1 MSDIKTYKLENY
13 VPGKSTFKVSLG
25 DIFVVPNNEVLKS
38 IDYASISNT
47 GIIQCKKEGSGTDT
61 KFIFTPTSNIKEP
74 NHKYDV
80 TVKFTLTTE
89 INSDE
94 NTTSVKTRNCFIKLI
109 LTPEINDNT
118 SKLNIINYMGKLS
131 PDEYMKEHILKD
143 DLDSLVTKK
152 ALITNLKEFGKQV
165 QNKVSNV
172 QVFAIRYDLEG
183 GNWDNGNEGRTSFVN
198 SISYVAPAPVKTG
211 YIFNGWKLFKINDNK
226 ETATALNNGS
236 ITTDSMI
243 PVGTNFDILCVA
255 DWTRIAYELKLYDAS
270 NVIYF
275 NPKDVDYSKNP
286 KLKDITIVES
296 NGDSSSKPI
305 SLVTP
310 EKVGYTFKYWT
321 TTNKYGQIITCKND
335 QNINEVY
342 DQIFEASND
351 TSTRTIELTP
361 YFEAKVYTLNYNLN
375 STNATLD
382 DSLTN
387 NSKNNEYVYGTTFTL
402 PIPRRNGYK
411 FNGWTIGS
419 LVNQFVINPTDLEDI
434 TTSTVEVKASW
445 TAATFHLDFDLQN
458 GSIANNSNYTLK
470 ANTAIVLSNPTRPG
484 YTFDGWEYNSADGTV
499 TLNNTTEEYT
509 FTPSD
514 TVDHDITLK
523 AIWKESEEIEYTLQ
537 IWEETLD
544 STGKF
549 TSAENDTCVYRL
561 IKSISKTGKT
571 STNTGF
577 TSSNLA
583 ANSGYSI
590 SAGFELSKIENVSIK
605 ADGTS
610 VAKIYIHR
618 KTCTITIIDK
628 YDTTASS
635 SFTSRTYTSLYRT
648 DVNSIGTANTSNKIS
663 GKFGQTLIAY
673 PIFNETY
680 QELNY
685 TCNTSGKSLVFT
697 TSNQT
702 VTFTYTK
709 KNVRVTFDLNNV
721 GTWTINN
728 NEFKSDIYSID
739 IPYGAKLDTSHIPN
753 VTNHNAVSSSKWLIE
768 STSANDEI
776 SDFTEY
782 KFTKDTKIRRIP
794 TFYNNKV
801 FISTENY
808 DETNFSITNV
818 INSAYYTTTNNTNS
832 LSTSIRPIELLM
844 PAFDAYN
851 FIGYKYKFGANS
863 SFSDKYI
870 TSINKDIWTA
880 TSANSDLYIKA
891 CFERKEPTLNLSGS
905 LITYTSGTLTI
916 QDVALGNGATKFY
929 ISSTVPNADVSTNL
943 GNGSELVSGGTHK
956 ASISGS
962 FATDKN
968 HNTIVLIPSKET
980 DTIKITGKPFIGT
993 ISEIAANNTVIVSW
1007 IQSYQ
1012 VYDNQDDASISS
1024 ISINGSKNHTNANEP
1039 TTIRVTTNAEK
1050 VLVNKNG
1057 SLNIADVENNETT
1070 FTIENNFVK
1079 ATTRN
1084 ASFSEAIQLTPIR
1097 YNKTGKS
1104 SIVRALK
1111 TSTNVNE
1118 TASGIIAFKDNDG
1131 YYYSS
1136 NYGKVTSANDLLGL
1150 QKPTSFNDTVSITNT
1165 TEISIDKET
1174 TPTLS
1179 NIAANTITVSYHYSD
1194 QNVFKYKSGTGYNI
1208 SLGYDT
1214 NYNLAKIRGL
1224 TLYNPDDDTEI
1235 TGLYKFDANIANIS
1249 AISTLDSHDYPLAR
1263 LISLNSFTIKNL
1275 TTTPSVDTLTKVDG
1289 VLYYETI
1296 RSVPHDDD
1304 KNPDAP
1310 TTYTYESTFTNR
1322 TYSSE
1327 EITISSLNNIT
1338 SKTILSR
1345 GNNKITISL
1354 PDNFYTCDAS
1364 GNLSSITSV
1373 YIYYNSLDIDS
1384 VTPITMTNGNATNL
1398 CAQAQLI
1405 SEPTSN
1411 SNNKASFILKNGGT
1425 TMRNVD
1431 IPVTKYT
1438 SIHRSY
1444 NSNIDEIIKSK
1455 TPISDTA
1462 IEYYQIRS
1470 NACTITSQDN
1480 SLIDHNNIILENRK
1494 LKVNYNANKSIQRQY
1509 SAYTTEIE
1517 TYL

>member
-13 VPGKSTFKVSLG
+13 VPGESTFEVGLG
-25 DIFVVPNNEVLKS
+25 DIFVVPNNETLKS
-38 IDYASISNT
+38 IDYVSISNN
-47 GIIQCKKEGSGTDT
+47 GIIQCKKEGSGTNT

-118 SKLNIINYMGKLS
+118 SRLNIINYMGKLS

-183 GNWDNGNEGRTSFVN
+183 GNWGNGNEGRTSFVN
-198 SISYVAPAPVKTG
+198 SISYVAPAPVKMG
-211 YIFNGWKLFKINDNK
+211 YTFNGWKLFKINDNK
-226 ETATALNNGS
+226 ETATALNNGN

-243 PVGTNFDILCVA
+243 PVGTNFDALCVA

-270 NVIYF
+270 NVVYF

-286 KLKDITIVES
+286 KLKDIKIIES
-296 NGDSSSKPI
+296 DGDGNSKPI
-305 SLVTP
+305 SLITP
-310 EKVGYTFKYWT
+310 EKAGYTFKYWT

-335 QNINEVY
+335 QNINKVY

-351 TSTRTIELTP
+351 TGTRTIELTP
-361 YFEAKVYTLNYNLN
+361 YFEAKVYTLNYNLD

-382 DSLTN
+382 DSLTDS
-387 NSKNNEYVYGTTFTL
+387 SKNNEYVYGTTFTL

-434 TTSTVEVKASW
+434 ATSTVEVKASW

-509 FTPSD
+509 FTTSD

-523 AIWKESEEIEYTLQ
+523 AIWKESEETEYTLQ

-544 STGKF
+544 STDKF

-571 STNTGF
+571 GTNTGF

-590 SAGFELSKIENVSIK
+590 STGFELSKIENVSIK

-610 VAKIYIHR
+610 ICKVYIHR
-618 KTCTITIIDK
+618 KACTITIIDK
-628 YDTTASS
+628 YDTTSSS

-648 DVNSIGTANTSNKIS
+648 DVNSIGAANTSNKIS

-818 INSAYYTTTNNTNS
+818 INSAYYNTTNNTNS
-832 LSTSIRPIELLM
+832 LSTSIRPIELLT

-870 TSINKDIWTA
+870 TSINKDIWTV

-891 CFERKEPTLNLSGS
+891 CFERKEPTLDLSDS
-905 LITYTSGTLTI
+905 SVKYTSGTLT
-916 QDVALGNGATKFY
+916 VENVTLSNGATKFY
-929 ISSTVPNADVSTNL
+929 LSSTVPNADVSTNL
-943 GNGSELVSGGTHK
+943 GNKSILVNGIYK

-980 DTIKITGKPFIGT
+980 STVKITGKPFIGT
-993 ISEIAANNTVIVSW
+993 ISGIDGTSGTATVSW

-1012 VYDNQDDASISS
+1012 VYDNQDDASISGITATDTGTHTDITKKTS
-1024 ISINGSKNHTNANEP
+1024 IIAS
-1039 TTIRVTTNAEK
+1039 TNAEK
-1050 VLVNKNG
+1050 VLINKGGALSIATVSNNG
-1057 SLNIADVENNETT
+1057 ISIPIDNYSLGNAEGTDLRNKVSNE
-1070 FTIENNFVK
+1070 I
-1079 ATTRN
+1079 
-1084 ASFSEAIQLTPIR
+1084 IQLTPIKH
-1097 YNKTGKS
+1097 NKTGKS
-1104 SIVRALK
+1104 AILDIKKESTLIKK
-1111 TSTNVNE
+1111 TEPN
-1118 TASGIIAFKDNDG
+1118 IIAFKD
-1131 YYYSS
+1131 SS
-1136 NYGKVTSANDLLGL
+1136 DY
-1150 QKPTSFNDTVSITNT
+1150 
-1165 TEISIDKET
+1165 
-1174 TPTLS
+1174 
-1179 NIAANTITVSYHYSD
+1179 
-1194 QNVFKYKSGTGYNI
+1194 YNI
-1208 SLGYDT
+1208 SDYTKVSDTLGLKSNGSYST
-1214 NYNLAKIRGL
+1214 SLYVTSKEIYIPNLASTAPNTSKNKKL
-1224 TLYNPDDDTEI
+1224 NSI
-1235 TGLYKFDANIANIS
+1235 TYTVNDSANYADGTDISEDAAENC
-1249 AISTLDSHDYPLAR
+1249 
-1263 LISLNSFTIKNL
+1263 ISLYADSTGTNVLNNLFYAQTFNSSANVDGSRVCTNKLVSLSNVTINLASINNSYTVQVGTIKISCKNL
-1275 TTTPSVDTLTKVDG
+1275 TYYSATIDGETTTSAYYTVDNSLKVIALSNKSISTPSISASDI
-1289 VLYYETI
+1289 I
-1296 RSVPHDDD
+1296 RCAED
-1304 KNPDAP
+1304 K
-1310 TTYTYESTFTNR
+1310 YF
-1322 TYSSE
+1322 
-1327 EITISSLNNIT
+1327 
-1338 SKTILSR
+1338 
-1345 GNNKITISL
+1345 KITL
-1354 PDNFYTCDAS
+1354 GGNFYTVSALGRLTQCTEVYVKCSDLTIADTTLGETTSQATTNICATPTVSKDTTAINRTNSAS
-1364 GNLSSITSV
+1364 FIKKDGGTGSLPIDIPITVYKSIT
-1373 YIYYNSLDIDS
+1373 YNLLST
-1384 VTPITMTNGNATNL
+1384 VGNKLKTYL
-1398 CAQAQLI
+1398 
-1405 SEPTSN
+1405 N
-1411 SNNKASFILKNGGT
+1411 SNNKLPAVEYFTEN
-1425 TMRNVD
+1425 
-1431 IPVTKYT
+1431 
-1438 SIHRSY
+1438 
-1444 NSNIDEIIKSK
+1444 NIM
-1455 TPISDTA
+1455 
-1462 IEYYQIRS
+1462 IRS
-1470 NACTITSQDN
+1470 GDITSNNTNN
-1480 SLIDHNNIILENRK
+1480 SYIQWSSITLD
-1494 LKVNYNANKSIQRQY
+1494 ANKPVVTYNYADVRRDYESYLTTIGGQY
-1509 SAYTTEIE
+1509 
-1517 TYL
+1517 L

>member
-13 VPGKSTFKVSLG
+13 VPGKSTFEVSLG

-38 IDYASISNT
+38 IDYVSISNT

-94 NTTSVKTRNCFIKLI
+94 NTTSAKTRNCFIKLI

-118 SKLNIINYMGKLS
+118 SRLNITNYMGKLS
-131 PDEYMKEHILKD
+131 PDEYMKEHNLKD

-211 YIFNGWKLFKINDNK
+211 YTFNGWKLFKINDDK
-226 ETATALNNGS
+226 ETATALNNDN

-243 PVGTNFDILCVA
+243 PVGTNFDVLCVA

-270 NVIYF
+270 NVVYF
-275 NPKDVDYSKNP
+275 NPKDIDYSKNP
-286 KLKDITIVES
+286 KLEDITIVES
-296 NGDSSSKPI
+296 NGEGNSKTI

-351 TSTRTIELTP
+351 TGTRTIELTP
-361 YFEAKVYTLNYNLN
+361 YFEAKVYTLNYNLD
-375 STNATLD
+375 SANATLD
-382 DSLTN
+382 DSLTD

-419 LVNQFVINPTDLEDI
+419 LVNQFIINPTDLEDI
-434 TTSTVEVKASW
+434 TASTVEVKASW

-458 GSIANNSNYTLK
+458 GSIADNSNYTLK
-470 ANTAIVLSNPTRPG
+470 ANTAIALSNPTRPG
-484 YTFDGWEYNSADGTV
+484 YTFDSWEYDSADGTV
-499 TLNNTTEEYT
+499 TFNNTTKEYT

-523 AIWKESEEIEYTLQ
+523 AIWKESEETEYTLQ

-544 STGKF
+544 STGTF

-571 STNTGF
+571 GTNTGF

-590 SAGFELSKIENVSIK
+590 PTGFELSKIENVSIK

-628 YDTTASS
+628 YDTTSSS

-648 DVNSIGTANTSNKIS
+648 DANSIGAANTSNKIS

-685 TCNTSGKSLVFT
+685 TCNTSGKSLVFA

-702 VTFTYTK
+702 ITFTYTK

-721 GTWTINN
+721 GTWTINGS
-728 NEFKSDIYSID
+728 EFKSDIYSID
-739 IPYGAKLDTSHIPN
+739 IPYDAILDNSHMPS
-753 VTNHNAVSSSKWLIE
+753 VTNYNVVASSKWLIE
-768 STSANDEI
+768 STSANNEI
-776 SDFTEY
+776 SDFTKY

-801 FISTENY
+801 IISTENY
-808 DETNFSITNV
+808 DETNFGITNV
-818 INSAYYTTTNNTNS
+818 INSAYYTTTNGTNY
-832 LSTSIRPIELLM
+832 LSTSIRPIELLT

-851 FIGYKYKFGANS
+851 FIGYKYKFGENS

-870 TSINKDIWTA
+870 TSINKDIWTD
-880 TSANSDLYIKA
+880 TSANNDLYIIA

-905 LITYTSGTLTI
+905 SVTYTSGTLTI
-916 QDVALGNGATKFY
+916 QNVTLKNGATKFY

-943 GNGSELVSGGTHK
+943 GNVSSQTSSGIHK
-956 ASISGS
+956 AEISGS

-968 HNTIVLIPSKET
+968 HNTIVLIPSKEI
-980 DTIKITGKPFIGT
+980 DTVKITGKPFIGT
-993 ISEIAANNTVIVSW
+993 ISKIASTNGAVTISW
-1007 IQSYQ
+1007 IQSWMM
-1012 VYDNQDDASISS
+1012 
-1024 ISINGSKNHTNANEP
+1024 H
-1039 TTIRVTTNAEK
+1039 
-1050 VLVNKNG
+1050 
-1057 SLNIADVENNETT
+1057 
-1070 FTIENNFVK
+1070 
-1079 ATTRN
+1079 
-1084 ASFSEAIQLTPIR
+1084 
-1097 YNKTGKS
+1097 
-1104 SIVRALK
+1104 
-1111 TSTNVNE
+1111 
-1118 TASGIIAFKDNDG
+1118 
-1131 YYYSS
+1131 
-1136 NYGKVTSANDLLGL
+1136 LL
-1150 QKPTSFNDTVSITNT
+1150 
-1165 TEISIDKET
+1165 
-1174 TPTLS
+1174 
-1179 NIAANTITVSYHYSD
+1179 
-1194 QNVFKYKSGTGYNI
+1194 
-1208 SLGYDT
+1208 
-1214 NYNLAKIRGL
+1214 
-1224 TLYNPDDDTEI
+1224 
-1235 TGLYKFDANIANIS
+1235 
-1249 AISTLDSHDYPLAR
+1249 
-1263 LISLNSFTIKNL
+1263 
-1275 TTTPSVDTLTKVDG
+1275 
-1289 VLYYETI
+1289 
-1296 RSVPHDDD
+1296 
-1304 KNPDAP
+1304 
-1310 TTYTYESTFTNR
+1310 
-1322 TYSSE
+1322 
-1327 EITISSLNNIT
+1327 
-1338 SKTILSR
+1338 
-1345 GNNKITISL
+1345 
-1354 PDNFYTCDAS
+1354 
-1364 GNLSSITSV
+1364 
-1373 YIYYNSLDIDS
+1373 
-1384 VTPITMTNGNATNL
+1384 
-1398 CAQAQLI
+1398 AQ
-1405 SEPTSN
+1405 
-1411 SNNKASFILKNGGT
+1411 
-1425 TMRNVD
+1425 
-1431 IPVTKYT
+1431 
-1438 SIHRSY
+1438 
-1444 NSNIDEIIKSK
+1444 
-1455 TPISDTA
+1455 
-1462 IEYYQIRS
+1462 
-1470 NACTITSQDN
+1470 
-1480 SLIDHNNIILENRK
+1480 
-1494 LKVNYNANKSIQRQY
+1494 
-1509 SAYTTEIE
+1509 
-1517 TYL
+1517 